1 MIFGY
6 VILAVA
12 VTISLVAA
20 YYSIMGLTA
29 IFAAAV
35 VPIIIMGGALE
46 LGKVVSTVWL
56 HNNWRRVPFLFKAYL
71 VPAVAFLMFLTSMG
85 IFGFLSK
92 AHTDQALVSGD
103 VGAKIAIYD
112 EKIKLSKDNIEAA
125 RKALTQLDAAVDQ
138 TMARSNDEKGA
149 ERAVQI
155 RRSQQAERGRLLREI
170 EVEQKKIQSLNEEAA
185 PIRAEVRKVEAEVG
199 PIKYIAA
206 LIYGDQIDTNLLEQ
220 AVRWVIILIVIVFD
234 PLALCLILAANKQ
247 FEWAFKG
254 EGGWI
259 HQDDSKNFEVKNF
272 FERARF
278 WARRADQDAQVIEPG
293 PIKEV
298 KLAPTEPEV
307 DIEQVNRL
315 AAEAAEEARVDSN
328 EGTLVVEQE
337 PEEESKPYKNLG
349 VGPAIPMMPA
359 YYQAP
364 ESPKKKL
371 KTSTKVKKQ
380 QPKVDPVPEVVETV
394 VAEEPDIMDRP
405 GDYLKREEPIVIVQ
419 EPAPIPERPRE
430 AAPGRNRGVMY
441 KPESIVAD
449 NVPQLGKASNSG
461 FGNQFPAAPE
471 KGDIYLRTDYLPN
484 RLFKYNGKK
493 WIEVDKTQTDVY
505 AYDELYIKHL
515 VEEIGAGRYD
525 PDSLTDAEREQIQQY
540 LNKNA

>member
-6 VILAVA
+6 VLLAVA

-20 YYSIMGLTA
+20 YYSIAGLTA

-35 VPIIIMGGALE
+35 VPIIIMGAALE

-112 EKIKLSKDNIEAA
+112 EKIKLSRDNIDAN
-125 RKALTQLDAAVDQ
+125 RRALTQLDAAVDQ
-138 TMARSNDEKGA
+138 TMARSNDERGA

-155 RRSQQAERGRLLREI
+155 RRSQQTERTRLLREI
-170 EVEQKKIQSLNEEAA
+170 DAEQRKIAALNEEAA

-206 LIYGDQIDTNLLEQ
+206 MVYGDNPDANLLES

-247 FEWAFKG
+247 FEWAIRG

-259 HQDDSKNFEVKNF
+259 HRDDSKDFEVKNF

-278 WARRADQDAQVIEPG
+278 WAKKADQDATVVEP
-293 PIKEV
+293 
-298 KLAPTEPEV
+298 APAKPAELKSSEPEV
-307 DIEQVNRL
+307 DIEHVNRL
-315 AAEAAEEARVDSN
+315 AAEAAEDARADSS
-328 EGTLVVEQE
+328 EGSLIVEIVE
-337 PEEESKPYKNLG
+337 DEEHKPYKGRGSL
-349 VGPAIPMMPA
+349 PAMPVTA
-359 YYQAP
+359 PYYQ
-364 ESPKKKL
+364 SPKKKRTVS
-371 KTSTKVKKQ
+371 KKKKPVADTPAESTDKIIKQ
-380 QPKVDPVPEVVETV
+380 LSQDIAEVTLDPTEP
-394 VAEEPDIMDRP
+394 AERP
-405 GDYLKREEPIVIVQ
+405 GDYLPIVEQKV
-419 EPAPIPERPRE
+419 RE

-441 KPESIVAD
+441 SQPVQAD
-449 NVPQLGKASNSG
+449 NTPELGKASRSS
-461 FGNQFPAAPE
+461 FGNEFPNTPE
-471 KGDIYLRTDYLPN
+471 KGDVYLRTDYLPN
-484 RLFKYNGKK
+484 RLFKFNGRK
-493 WIEVDKTQTDVY
+493 WIEVDKAQTDVY

-515 VEEIGAGRYD
+515 VDEIAAGRYD
-525 PDSLTDAEREQIQQY
+525 PESLTDAEREQIQTY
-540 LNKNA
+540 LTKNA

>member
-112 EKIKLSKDNIEAA
+112 EKIKTARDNIEAN
-125 RKALTQLDAAVDQ
+125 RRALTQLDAAVDQ
-138 TMARSNDEKGA
+138 TMARSNDERGA

-170 EVEQKKIQSLNEEAA
+170 EAEQKKIAALNEEAA

-247 FEWAFKG
+247 FEWAFRG

-259 HQDDSKNFEVKNF
+259 HNDRESESQIKNF

-278 WARRADQDAQVIEPG
+278 WARKADQDPIVIEPG

-298 KLAPTEPEV
+298 KSDTTEPAV
-307 DIEQVNRL
+307 DIEQVNRM
-315 AAEAAEEARVDSN
+315 AAEAAEDARADSN
-328 EGTLVVEQE
+328 EGSLVVEVSE
-337 PEEESKPYKNLG
+337 DEEYKPYKGAGL
-349 VGPAIPMMPA
+349 VPAMPMMAA
-359 YYQAP
+359 YQFAEETP
-364 ESPKKKL
+364 EPKK
-371 KTSTKVKKQ
+371 TAPAVIEPMVKPEPKQ
-380 QPKVDPVPEVVETV
+380 SEPQPVVI
-394 VAEEPDIMDRP
+394 DIP
-405 GDYLKREEPIVIVQ
+405 N
-419 EPAPIPERPRE
+419 PRAAE
-430 AAPGRNRGVMY
+430 AAPGRNRGVMFTQ
-441 KPESIVAD
+441 PVQAD
-449 NVPQLGKASNSG
+449 NVPALGKASNTG
-461 FGNQFPAAPE
+461 FGNEFPTAPE
-471 KGDIYLRTDYLPN
+471 KGDVYLRTDYLPN
-484 RLFKYNGKK
+484 RLYKFNGKK
-493 WIEVDKTQTDVY
+493 WIEVDKNQTDVY
-505 AYDELYIKHL
+505 AYNEMYIKYL
-515 VEEIGAGRYD
+515 IEQIDLGKYDIDTLSDVERD
-525 PDSLTDAEREQIQQY
+525 QIQQY